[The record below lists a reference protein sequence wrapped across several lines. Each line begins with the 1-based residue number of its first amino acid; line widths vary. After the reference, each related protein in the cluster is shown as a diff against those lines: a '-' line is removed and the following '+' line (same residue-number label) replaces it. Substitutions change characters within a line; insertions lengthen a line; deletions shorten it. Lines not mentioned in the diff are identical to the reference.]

1 MRIIQCQQGSPE
13 WLKARLGLP
22 TASEFDQIITSGKLT
37 PSASQ
42 ARYRARLVAEKFLGH
57 QLDEGGSG
65 FMDRG
70 TQLETEAAAWFELET
85 GLNADP
91 VGLCV
96 TDAGDIGA
104 SPDRMIGT
112 DGVLEIKCPSALTHT
127 QYLLS
132 GFDDYRLQVQGQLW
146 VTGREFAYQL
156 SYHPTIPPVLIRVE
170 RDPKVMKAFDKHLPA
185 FVASLALARAKL
197 YAMISQGSTPQTHI
211 QDATHPF

>member
-1 MRIIQCQQGSPE
+1 M
-13 WLKARLGLP
+13 P
-22 TASEFDQIITSGKLT
+22 TASEFDQILT
-37 PSASQ
+37 PGGLKPSASQ
-42 ARYRARLVAEKFLGH
+42 AKYRARLVAEKFLGH
-57 QLDEGGSG
+57 PLDETTSG
-65 FMDRG
+65 FMERG
-70 TQLETEAAAWFELET
+70 TQLETQAAAWFELET

-127 QYLLS
+127 QYILS

-156 SYHPTIPPVLIRVE
+156 SYHPTMPPVLIRVE
-170 RDPKVMKAFDKHLPA
+170 RDPKVMKAFDEHLPA
-185 FVASLALARAKL
+185 FVASLAAARAKL
-197 YAMISQGSTPQTHI
+197 AALVAQGNEPQSHI